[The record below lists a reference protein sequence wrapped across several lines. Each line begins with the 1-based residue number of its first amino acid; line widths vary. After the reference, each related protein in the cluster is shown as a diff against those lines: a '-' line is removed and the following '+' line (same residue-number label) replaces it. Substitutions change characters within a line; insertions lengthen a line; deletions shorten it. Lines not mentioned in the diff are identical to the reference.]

1 MTLERDHDRTHAPET
16 AAPADHDLAP
26 GRSNRSNQLASPDR
40 PLVSALILRKA
51 RDTNGVADSADQS
64 VATAST
70 STGHSLP
77 GTLMRKFESSLG
89 ADLSS
94 VRVHTGSESQ
104 AAAHAV
110 GAKAYTLGNDIHFG
124 SGHYDPTS
132 HAGEHL
138 LAHEVAHTVQQTG
151 SVGRKPM
158 FKLEVS
164 QPGDAHET
172 EADQAADAMV
182 AGVST
187 TVGSATGLMRDPLP
201 GTIGPFSP
209 NASKH
214 GVVYSVPTNDYKSQ
228 APQSAPPMTSEMP
241 SANIADP
248 GIIPGWTAD
257 IPAREGHLGPFAY
270 TEPAQRVVIQGAE
283 HSQEMQDAWEQ
294 YKDSLIPAVKSTWDG
309 GAKAKMNTYAQQAHS
324 DPELDKLVADMH
336 DTYRMSN
343 VGQKGQG
350 TVSDQAGKTNIYNN
364 QNAPDIAAQVAAKGD
379 MKGDLQATAQA
390 GTNGTV
396 GGPVGKV
403 VDDLKAERLLTIGS
417 LGRLQGFQG
426 EIEAS
431 QHDLAAATA
440 SIEIEDLNTK
450 IEDEK
455 KKKEEI
461 ENGQR
466 TLKKIDPEL
475 ARMVAMVQ
483 ANSDKLKTLGGML
496 KAAPEAMEGDP
507 GAILEIGKS
516 VLEVAKWSELAQI
529 DSNISAI
536 ADQVKTKFKL
546 KNDEKL
552 MAAKGHVAASAK
564 LAQSEA
570 QALLGHLLKEKQL
583 HLKLADA
590 VEANWKGKDQK
601 DGKLAAQA
609 LRALP
614 AVRKVI
620 RTLTE
625 IKGSLPQLPDA
636 STRASQGFTL
646 ATQGVNAP
654 GAVDLLT
661 TAGWIKGAPA
671 AIDPE
676 LKKWTDINAQLE
688 SVTGGLGL

>member
-1 MTLERDHDRTHAPET
+1 MTLERDHDRTQAP
-16 AAPADHDLAP
+16 AAPTTADGELAP
-26 GRSNRSNQLASPDR
+26 GRSNRSNQLASPER

-51 RDTNGVADSADQS
+51 RDANGVAEGADQS
-64 VATAST
+64 VATASA
-70 STGHSLP
+70 STGHALP
-77 GTLMRKFESSLG
+77 GTLMRKFETSLG
-89 ADLSS
+89 ADLSN
-94 VRVHTGSESQ
+94 VRVHTSSQSQ
-104 AAAHAV
+104 AAADAV
-110 GAKAYTLGNDIHFG
+110 GAKAYTVGNDIHFG

-132 HAGEHL
+132 HTGQHL
-138 LAHEVAHTVQQTG
+138 IAHEVAHTVQQG
-151 SVGRKPM
+151 GGIGRKVQ

-172 EADQAADAMV
+172 EADQAADSMV

-187 TVGSATGLMRDPLP
+187 TVGVAAGLMRDPLP

-214 GVVYSVPTNDYKSQ
+214 GVVYSVSGTDYKSQ

-241 SANIADP
+241 SANIRDP

-257 IPAREGHLGPFAY
+257 IPAHDGHLGPFAY

-294 YKDSLIPAVKSTWDG
+294 YKNQLIPAVKSTWDS

-350 TVSDQAGKTNIYNN
+350 TVSDQAGKTNIYNG

-426 EIEAS
+426 QMEAD
-431 QHDLAAATA
+431 QHDLAAATTT
-440 SIEIEDLNTK
+440 IEIEDLNTK

-475 ARMVAMVQ
+475 ARMVAMVSE
-483 ANSDKLKTLGGML
+483 NSAKLKTLGGML

-507 GAILEIGKS
+507 GAI
-516 VLEVAKWSELAQI
+516 
-529 DSNISAI
+529 
-536 ADQVKTKFKL
+536 
-546 KNDEKL
+546 
-552 MAAKGHVAASAK
+552 
-564 LAQSEA
+564 
-570 QALLGHLLKEKQL
+570 
-583 HLKLADA
+583 
-590 VEANWKGKDQK
+590 
-601 DGKLAAQA
+601 
-609 LRALP
+609 
-614 AVRKVI
+614 
-620 RTLTE
+620 
-625 IKGSLPQLPDA
+625 
-636 STRASQGFTL
+636 
-646 ATQGVNAP
+646 
-654 GAVDLLT
+654 
-661 TAGWIKGAPA
+661 
-671 AIDPE
+671 
-676 LKKWTDINAQLE
+676 
-688 SVTGGLGL
+688 